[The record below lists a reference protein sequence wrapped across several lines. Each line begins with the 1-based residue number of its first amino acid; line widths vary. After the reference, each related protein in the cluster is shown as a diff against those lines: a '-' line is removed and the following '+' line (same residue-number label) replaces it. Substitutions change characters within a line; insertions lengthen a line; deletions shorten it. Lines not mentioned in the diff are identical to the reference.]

1 MAGRRQA
8 LRPEFVQNIE
18 FQQFLGEMFVHSAYR
33 QTPENAV
40 YYNQVKREENK
51 NMEFTFTKEQITFIM
66 QCVINACELF
76 NDEYDAIEEELEKY
90 EKKGLTNSQQ
100 QCIINLSNER
110 EVIEY
115 DKCQL
120 CSRNHW

>member
-1 MAGRRQA
+1 MEKCDKMAGRRQA

-18 FQQFLGEMFVHSAYR
+18 FQQFFGEMFVHFAYR

-51 NMEFTFTKEQITFIM
+51 DMEQFTFTKEQITFIM

-90 EKKGLTNSQQ
+90 EKKA
-100 QCIINLSNER
+100 
-110 EVIEY
+110 
-115 DKCQL
+115 
-120 CSRNHW
+120 